1 METAVVACL
10 EYADTL
16 PAAQR
21 ADTMADLE
29 VVLELRGVVDKLRRR
44 ARELRALYETAGD
57 LSAMR
62 EVEDVLQAIVRRGR
76 QLLDT
81 DIAYLMLVDESRRD
95 TYMRVT
101 EGTTRKGFGDIRLP
115 LGVGLGGQVAQEGA
129 PMWTRNYLGD
139 ERHAHV
145 IDEIVDEEDVV
156 AVLGVPLRLGRK
168 ILGVLFAADRSERD
182 FSTDEVS
189 LLASLADHAAIA
201 IENASRFQKTQ
212 EALEELSRANSVIE
226 QSNASLE
233 RAIDLHERLMRLVIG
248 GGEPQDLAA
257 ELRDV
262 LSGCIIVRD
271 EHDAEIGRA
280 IPGEITEDRVDRCL
294 AELATV
300 SLEAGTQRLD
310 CDAMEAVMELVM
322 TPIVA
327 ATSDRF
333 GTLIYIGPPAGD
345 DDLRSLQR
353 GAASIALLLL
363 NRRARDEAD
372 NRLRGEILAE
382 LLARSPQDVHGIRR
396 RANLLDVDLSQPQV
410 LLVLIPDG
418 ADGLDGGVTA
428 LLQGEAAGLARHAG
442 GLVTSYAD
450 RVVILL
456 PHSWAKR
463 PAGEVAQRLQHLRV
477 TVGAAGPSTNLS
489 ELADLEDRARRAARL
504 LIALGRAG
512 EGRSAEELGIF
523 GLLLSDTGPDRI
535 HAFIAHRL
543 EPVWTYDTERGTSLL
558 ATMETYFA
566 HEGNV
571 GQTADAL
578 YIHVNTVYQRLDR
591 LDRLL
596 GPGWRS
602 GDQALE
608 IRWALRLHQLMG
620 TPTEPTI
627 P

>member
-1 METAVVACL
+1 MST
-10 EYADTL
+10 T
-16 PAAQR
+16 QR
-21 ADTMADLE
+21 ADAMADLE
-29 VVLELRGVVDKLRRR
+29 LVLELRGVVDKLRRR

-76 QLLDT
+76 QLLNT

-115 LGVGLGGQVAQEGA
+115 LGVGLGGQVAQEGV
-129 PMWTRNYLGD
+129 PMWTRDYLAD
-139 ERHAHV
+139 QRHAHV
-145 IDEIVDEEDVV
+145 IDQIVHEEDVV

-189 LLASLADHAAIA
+189 LLASLANHAAIA

-212 EALEELSRANSVIE
+212 EALKELSRAKAVIE

-233 RAIDLHERLMRLVIG
+233 RAVDLHERLMRLVID
-248 GGEPQDLAA
+248 GGEPQDLA
-257 ELRDV
+257 EVLRDV
-262 LSGCIIVRD
+262 LSGCVIVRD
-271 EHDAEIGRA
+271 ENHSEIGRA
-280 IPGEITEDRVDRCL
+280 IPDNLSEDGLDRCL
-294 AELATV
+294 SELEHLPLDVGTQQLDCEA
-300 SLEAGTQRLD
+300 LEA
-310 CDAMEAVMELVM
+310 VM

-327 ATSDRF
+327 ASNRF
-333 GTLIYIGPPAGD
+333 GTLIYIGPPTDD

-382 LLARSPQDVHGIRR
+382 LLTRSPQDVHGIRR
-396 RANLLDVDLSQPQV
+396 RAKLLNIDLGQPQV
-410 LLVLIPDG
+410 LLVLIPDRP
-418 ADGLDGGVTA
+418 DGEVTP
-428 LLQGEAAGLARHAG
+428 LLRSESAGLARHTG

-456 PHSWAKR
+456 PHSWAEN
-463 PAGEVAQRLQHLRV
+463 PAGEVARRLQHLNV
-477 TVGAAGPSTNLS
+477 TVGAAGPSTNLT

-523 GLLLSDTGPDRI
+523 GLLLSHAGPERI
-535 HAFIAHRL
+535 HAFIAERL
-543 EPVWTYDTERGTSLL
+543 APVWTYDTERGTSLL

-571 GQTADAL
+571 GQTAEAL
-578 YIHVNTVYQRLDR
+578 FIHVNTVYQRLDR

-596 GPGWRS
+596 GPGWRA

-608 IRWALRLHQLMG
+608 IRWALRLYQLVG
-620 TPTEPTI
+620 APTESAAP
-627 P
+627 